1 MKNNFLTIFLVAT
14 ALLLP
19 IEATA
24 QSDGGKKKI
33 NKAKSE
39 RISPVKKST
48 NQSKK
53 SKQKPTTGT
62 IAGHEWIDLGLPSG
76 TKWATKNIGA
86 YNINDK
92 GDRYCWGEINIVDE
106 YTQVINPFSKDIS
119 GNPEFDVATAEYG
132 SKWRMPSKMDFME
145 LMNECEIEWIT
156 LDGCQGMKFTGP
168 NGNFIFLPEDE
179 KIWEYHYGRYWTSTP
194 SGKDKAFKFT
204 AYRKQGVDDDPPF
217 KPFCNIDSSSK
228 GYHVYVR
235 PIIKNE

>member
-33 NKAKSE
+33 NKAKTE
-39 RISPVKKST
+39 RTTPVKKST

-92 GDRYCWGEINIVDE
+92 GDRYCWGEISIGDE
-106 YTQVINPFSKDIS
+106 YAQVINHFSKDIG

-179 KIWEYHYGRYWTSTP
+179 KIQEYHYGRYWTSTP
-194 SGKDKAFKFT
+194 SGNDNAFQFT
-204 AYRKQGVDDDPPF
+204 VFRGADIPF